1 MKDSKDTISNEA
13 MRGAIAALEAL
24 AILDMLEREGMPAEL
39 PVEHR
44 RKRREVKRV
53 HGKMHCL
60 ECGFR
65 IRGLHHAEGE
75 HHRQGQGTWTDA
87 KGEMHSS
94 KGKCEITAS
103 VY

>member
-1 MKDSKDTISNEA
+1 MDDKRIISNEA
-13 MRGAIAALEAL
+13 MLNAVAALEAL
-24 AILDMLEREGMPAEL
+24 AILNVLERAGMPTEL

-44 RKRREVKRV
+44 RKRRKQKFT

-60 ECGFR
+60 KCGFR

-75 HHRQGQGTWTDA
+75 HHRQGIRG
-87 KGEMHSS
+87 S
-94 KGKCEITAS
+94 KGHCEITAG

>member
-1 MKDSKDTISNEA
+1 MTILKKDNKRIASDKA
-13 MRGAIAALEAL
+13 MLHALAALEAL

-39 PVEHR
+39 PIEHR
-44 RKRREVKRV
+44 RKRRKVKYA

-75 HHRQGQGTWTDA
+75 HHKQGSTNLRRHCTIIAG
-87 KGEMHSS
+87 S
-94 KGKCEITAS
+94 
-103 VY
+103 Y